1 MEQTGGGGIA
11 FALKNATLEGK
22 LTIGTLLIFSLISW
36 TVIINK
42 FLQLRKAKKQTE
54 KFLSVYSAGN
64 APLDAFNQGTLFS
77 GSPLYEVY
85 AATCEELKRQMK
97 KYGGKIP
104 FHGMNAV
111 RIAMERG
118 MGEANISLEAGLIV
132 LSSAISGGPFIGLLG
147 TVWGVMDTFSNIA
160 RMQQASLTAMAPGVS
175 AALIA
180 TVVGL
185 MVAIPSLFCYNYLVT
200 KIREVTV
207 EIDNFG
213 AHLDNVLSTDYL
225 RGDNP
230 GDPPPSLENH
240 LEKEETDQQ
249 QAYPL
254 TGTPHPGAV

>member
-1 MEQTGGGGIA
+1 MEAGGGGIG

-22 LTIGTLLIFSLISW
+22 ITIGTLLIFSLVSW

-42 FLQLRKAKKQTE
+42 FWQLRKAKKQTE
-54 KFLSVYSAGN
+54 KFLTAYSEGKGPLEVYDQN
-64 APLDAFNQGTLFS
+64 RQFD
-77 GSPLYEVY
+77 GSPLYDVY
-85 AATCEELKRQMK
+85 ATTCEELKRQMK
-97 KYGGKIP
+97 KYGGKVP
-104 FHGMNAV
+104 FHGMSAV

-118 MGEANISLEAGLIV
+118 MGEANISLESGLIV

-160 RMQQASLTAMAPGVS
+160 RLQQASLTAMAPGVS

-185 MVAIPSLFCYNYLVT
+185 MVAIPSLFCYNYLIT

-213 AHLDNVLSTDYL
+213 AHIDNVLSTEYL
-225 RGDNP
+225 RGDEP
-230 GDPPPSLENH
+230 GDPPLQLPRPPM
-240 LEKEETDQQ
+240 KEESKPRE
-249 QAYPL
+249 YPL
-254 TGTPHPGAV
+254 PGTPHPDAVQS